1 MSRVT
6 YKVAEL
12 RKTFVET
19 LAKCVLL
26 PHICERKDLILN
38 RDDGL
43 AIVKNVRGPTSE
55 KNKKYFLLFREH
67 DLELNSSAIKR

>member
-12 RKTFVET
+12 RKAFVET

-26 PHICERKDLILN
+26 PHICKRKDLILN

-55 KNKKYFLLFREH
+55 KNKNIFYC
-67 DLELNSSAIKR
+67 LENMTLNLHSSAIKR